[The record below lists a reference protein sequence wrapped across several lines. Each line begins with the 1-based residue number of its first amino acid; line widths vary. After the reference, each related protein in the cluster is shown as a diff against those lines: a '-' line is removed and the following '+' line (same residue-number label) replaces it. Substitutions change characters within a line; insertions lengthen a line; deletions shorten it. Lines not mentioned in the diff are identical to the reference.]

1 MTAKAAARKAKGNRA
16 EFYRRSMQVLQ
27 NANIPFLIAGA
38 GAVRFYTGVSRQT
51 KVFDLHLRP
60 HHIDGALDAF
70 AHAGFKTEKTFPPW
84 VAQAN
89 RALNGVDL
97 ICRAGNGL

>member
-51 KVFDLHLRP
+51 KDFDLHLRP

-70 AHAGFKTEKTFPPW
+70 ARAGYETEKTFPHWLAKPNA
-84 VAQAN
+84 VAI
-89 RALNGVDL
+89 ALT
-97 ICRAGNGL
+97 